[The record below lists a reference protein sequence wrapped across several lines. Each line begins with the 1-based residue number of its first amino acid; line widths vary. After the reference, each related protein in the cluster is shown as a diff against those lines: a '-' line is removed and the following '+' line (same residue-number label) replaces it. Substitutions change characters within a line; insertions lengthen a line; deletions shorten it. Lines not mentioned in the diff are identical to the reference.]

1 MWAKRL
7 FLIISKF
14 VPPRCGTQGPLCE
27 VAPRESAPARAV
39 ARHPLPPLMKAFQ
52 DPDVRGGPIKSIF
65 WTISLLAPRA
75 EFGSV
80 GHTAPNRIHWAAS
93 WHGGT
98 VTSVCCKSETANMA
112 VFGRFVSI
120 SREKRPKMAKTLRAW
135 MQTASC
141 PP

>member
-1 MWAKRL
+1 VGETTIFDNFK
-7 FLIISKF
+7 
-14 VPPRCGTQGPLCE
+14 VCPPEVWYSGPA
-27 VAPRESAPARAV
+27 VRSGAARIRRAV

-52 DPDVRGGPIKSIF
+52 DPDFRGGPIKSIF

-80 GHTAPNRIHWAAS
+80 GHTAPNRIQWAAS

-98 VTSVCCKSETANMA
+98 VTSVCCISETANMA

-120 SREKRPKMAKTLRAW
+120 SREKRPKTAKNLRTW
-135 MQTASC
+135 MQAASC